1 MHVAQVYFSVTHFSR
16 HRIQL
21 VNGLLAILPPSRGRV
36 RNWYSVNYVS
46 MIGSNGLFR
55 VVIQSMN
62 IPSGVTCTVWFE
74 YVWRYISVGP
84 HTWDSDIS
92 GRSSI
97 VTLVLFLSRYS
108 RTRGVN
114 IYVWAGERLLKLSA
128 STSRANLVGHT

>member
-1 MHVAQVYFSVTHFSR
+1 
-16 HRIQL
+16 
-21 VNGLLAILPPSRGRV
+21 
-36 RNWYSVNYVS
+36 
-46 MIGSNGLFR
+46 MIGSNGFFR
-55 VVIQSMN
+55 VVIQSMD
-62 IPSGVTCTVWFE
+62 IPSGATGTVWFV

-84 HTWDSDIS
+84 HTWNSDIS
-92 GRSSI
+92 RRSSI